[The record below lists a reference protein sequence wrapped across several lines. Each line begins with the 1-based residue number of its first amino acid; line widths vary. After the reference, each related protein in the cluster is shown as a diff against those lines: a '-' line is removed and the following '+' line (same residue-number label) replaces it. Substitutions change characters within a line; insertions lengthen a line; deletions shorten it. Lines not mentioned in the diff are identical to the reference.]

1 MQDPEFCVLLG
12 PDLAGKSSA
21 MSALRRAPHA
31 PRGPHA
37 PRTPRL
43 ISADDAFLAPGH
55 ALIGRLRR
63 EVVKD
68 VAAPGRSW
76 SPDFFAAMLQT
87 AVVHLR
93 DQLLDDARTPA
104 VVDSYYYKLLAK
116 CRLAGAGDNP
126 MFDWWRSFPQPRR
139 VVYLEVSPETAW
151 RRSRE
156 GARLN
161 RLEHYGDVPDR
172 DAFER
177 YQADLRKTMREEI
190 RDLPMTV
197 IEEHGDPAR
206 TAAEIRKVLAH
217 ELG

>member
-1 MQDPEFCVLLG
+1 M
-12 PDLAGKSSA
+12 
-21 MSALRRAPHA
+21 
-31 PRGPHA
+31 
-37 PRTPRL
+37 
-43 ISADDAFLAPGH
+43 
-55 ALIGRLRR
+55 
-63 EVVKD
+63 
-68 VAAPGRSW
+68 
-76 SPDFFAAMLQT
+76 
-87 AVVHLR
+87 
-93 DQLLDDARTPA
+93 
-104 VVDSYYYKLLAK
+104 DSYYYKLLAK

-177 YQADLRKTMREEI
+177 YQGDLRKTMREEI
-190 RDLPMTV
+190 RDLPVTV
-197 IEEHGDPAR
+197 IEEHRDPAR